1 MKDRP
6 IDRHRARARGFTLVE
21 LMIAL
26 VLGLLVLGAVFSV
39 LGVNQQSNRVVE
51 AMSAL
56 QENGRYAIGKMVA
69 ELRRSG
75 YSGFFGDLDAG
86 VENVLNSPTNPVW
99 SISDTIRAYDNVP
112 AGTNI
117 GGIAGFVPGSDVLLV
132 TGMSDSVPLGSN
144 PDTDTFTV
152 DANLFASGD
161 ILLVAGCDQ
170 AALFQAT
177 SVSTV
182 GSVTTILHAAGGGMT
197 PGNSGGTVNTRFG
210 AEAEIGRL
218 NTTLYYIK
226 NRANGRPALYQA
238 RLAVTGGST
247 VALREEKLIDEA
259 EDLQLS
265 FGVDTDADLDADVY
279 RSASAVTGWGAVLSV
294 RIALLLASREDN
306 LAEQDNSFSF
316 NASAHNFSRDTTPAV
331 DADRRLR
338 RVFTGVAALRNRNL

>member
-1 MKDRP
+1 MH
-6 IDRHRARARGFTLVE
+6 RHRAGARGFTLVE

-26 VLGLLVLGAVFSV
+26 VLGLLVLGAVVSV
-39 LGVNQQSNRVVE
+39 LGLNQQSNRVVE

-56 QENGRYAIGKMVA
+56 QENGRYAIDKMVA

-75 YSGFFGDLDAG
+75 YSGFFGDLG
-86 VENVLNSPTNPVW
+86 VGAENVLNSPTNLVW
-99 SISDTIRAYDNVP
+99 SISDTLRAYDNVS

-117 GGIAGFVPGSDVLLV
+117 GGIAGFVPGTDVLLI

-152 DANLFASGD
+152 EAGANLFTSGD

-177 SVSTV
+177 SVSSV

-210 AEAEIGRL
+210 ADAEIGRL

-316 NASAHNFSRDTTPAV
+316 DASAHNFSRDTTPAV

-338 RVFTGVAALRNRNL
+338 RVFTGVAALRNRSF